1 MPPPLDR
8 AQSEAAV
15 LDPWFDFS
23 GDYFMMHR
31 AGQILIDKHVFRERE
46 VHKAR
51 CSRLKEA
58 IAHPGRC
65 DKNEL
70 PAFASFAMLTRGARH
85 SVQPIGTG
93 REVARVIRRGLGPAH
108 DATLIEMHAE
118 GVVVPADLVEIAV
131 VPCVLVL
138 AREVDFARWRTQ

>member
-1 MPPPLDR
+1 MHPPLDR
-8 AQSEAAV
+8 AQSEAAS
-15 LDPWFDFS
+15 LAPWFDFS
-23 GDYFMMHR
+23 GGYFMMHR
-31 AGQILIDKHVFRERE
+31 ARQILIDKHVFRERE
-46 VHKAR
+46 VHKAP

-58 IAHPGRC
+58 IVHPGRC
-65 DKNEL
+65 DNSEL

-85 SVQPIGTG
+85 SVKPVGAR
-93 REVARVIRRGLGPAH
+93 REVARVIRRGLGSAH

-138 AREVDFARWRTQ
+138 AREVDFARRRTQ